1 MSNSQPKGQS
11 VTLLESGSLTAHKT
25 NDAEPGS
32 STTRQVEIRRGMR
45 VQTLEG
51 HTAGRVAAV
60 VLDQDQQKVT
70 HILLLQERKSLEYR
84 LVPVELI
91 EQVENE
97 ELRLRTFQHVV
108 DKLPPW
114 HGT

>member
-1 MSNSQPKGQS
+1 MSNSQPKAQS
-11 VTLLESGSLTAHKT
+11 VTLVESGSLTAHKT
-25 NDAEPGS
+25 NDAAPGS
-32 STTRQVEIRRGMR
+32 STTRQGEIRRGMR

-51 HTAGRVAAV
+51 HTAGHVAAV

-70 HILLLQERKSLEYR
+70 HVLLLQERKSLEYR

-91 EQVENE
+91 EQVANE

-108 DKLPPW
+108 DNLPPW
-114 HGT
+114 HSA